1 MTHAPR
7 PRRRFRPW
15 SAALSLAAA
24 ASLAIAPAPLLAAPA
39 KRGKKA
45 KATAAAAEPATD
57 GKTIA
62 MFRFAGA
69 EAGADLRGKMVLKFQ
84 EGGYSVKSVAL
95 ELPEASAKV
104 KCPAD
109 AAEGDACLAKI
120 GEWLNAN
127 PKTAA
132 DYLVWGGLDGTQS
145 TTAIYDIKAAKVVDR
160 FETTMAQGDLI
171 APLVLPQAVVTAVDH
186 SIEPPPP
193 ATEEE
198 LAAVAALD
206 EPDKT
211 PEELAAEQREI
222 EEAQK
227 AAEQAL
233 QDQVVDT
240 SQIEADLKEDFE
252 DFCRTGKRK
261 KRKTK
266 EEPKDLRPK
275 CQRGPFWGYWQ
286 PRTWVALTLTSGA
299 AVATG
304 LMYGLALGAR
314 GPYTDAVDAL
324 DAYNA
329 SVGGDPTRDPNLV
342 DNGDARYDALAT
354 EVSQTGSVMRRRAI
368 VGDVLLGTTVLL
380 GGVMAIMIF
389 QDRSDAKKFIR
400 EEKALR
406 SISNLRVG
414 PILTKDTQ
422 GAGASFRF

>member
-1 MTHAPR
+1 M
-7 PRRRFRPW
+7 
-15 SAALSLAAA
+15 AAA
-24 ASLAIAPAPLLAAPA
+24 ASLAIAPAPLLAAPS
-39 KRGKKA
+39 KKGKKGKKGKKA
-45 KATAAAAEPATD
+45 AAAPAEPATD

-62 MFRFAGA
+62 MFRFGGA
-69 EAGADLRGKMVLKFQ
+69 EPGADLRGKMVLAFQ
-84 EGGYSVKSVAL
+84 EKGFSVKSVAL

-109 AAEGDACLAKI
+109 ALEGDACLAKI

-132 DYLVWGGLDGTQS
+132 DYLVWGGLSGTRS
-145 TTAIYDIKAAKVVDR
+145 TTSIYDIKGGKVVAR
-160 FETTMAQGDLI
+160 YETKMAQGDLI
-171 APLVLPQAVVTAVDH
+171 APLVLPKQVVTAVEH
-186 SIEPPPP
+186 NIEPPPP

-198 LAAVAALD
+198 LAVVAALD
-206 EPDKT
+206 EPEKT

-240 SQIEADLKEDFE
+240 SKIEADLKEDFE
-252 DFCRTGKRK
+252 DFCRTGPRK

-286 PRTWVALTLTSGA
+286 PRTWVALSLTSGA

-304 LMYGLALGAR
+304 IFYGLALGAR

-329 SVGGDPTRDPNLV
+329 SVGGDPSSDPNLIN
-342 DNGDARYDALAT
+342 NGDQSYDVLAT

-414 PILTKDTQ
+414 PILTKDAKGV
-422 GAGASFRF
+422 GAGFKF